1 MVARGNV
8 VTVYMPAKSGSPT
21 VPVVACLAGRQ
32 TGMTLI
38 PAPSPSSRRQM
49 RESLALVVVA
59 GPIAAYVVNQLT
71 GVDTATSELV
81 VADVASGRILREAPA
96 GHSVDGGIIF
106 DERLSSL
113 ATTSRGSVAW
123 IEQRREG
130 RHKRSASVY
139 SAPPTGHA
147 TLLDEGPAIGPESL
161 TLSHG
166 TLSWSDGAGRRTAA
180 MP

>member
-1 MVARGNV
+1 M
-8 VTVYMPAKSGSPT
+8 
-21 VPVVACLAGRQ
+21 VACLAGRQ

-38 PAPSPSSRRQM
+38 AAPAPHSQRLVRR
-49 RESLALVVVA
+49 SLGIIVVA

-71 GVDTATSELV
+71 GVDTSTSKLV

-130 RHKRSASVY
+130 RNKRSAAVY

-147 TLLDEGPAIGPESL
+147 TLLDEGPAVGPESL

-166 TLSWSDGAGRRTAA
+166 TLSWSDGADRRTAT